1 MRSHEIFQRMSP
13 AFAGKIFQ
21 WLQTEE
27 RPVYKAAI
35 QGLANQRNLRG
46 VFIERKPPAE
56 RFPWMQAAFARRV
69 SDSLASHV
77 LQAWLLG
84 ANKEMLCDFLDALEI
99 KHADDGTVD
108 ELPQDVAKEKISAAV
123 ERLLAKYPAENVAVY
138 LHAFR
143 DMDSTVQW
151 PALDQILAEEA
162 RLAFGNPKSQ
172 NPNPKQIPSS
182 NIEDRNS

>member
-1 MRSHEIFQRMSP
+1 MKSHEIFQRMSP
-13 AFAGKIFQ
+13 GLAAEIFTF
-21 WLQTEE
+21 LQTEQK
-27 RPVYKAAI
+27 PVYKATI

-56 RFPWMQAAFARRV
+56 RFPWMQAAFGRKI

-84 ANKEMLCDFLDALEI
+84 ANKEMLCDFLEALEI

-108 ELPQDVAKEKISAAV
+108 ELPPEVSKEKIANAV
-123 ERLLAKYPAENVAVY
+123 DRLLGKYPGENVAVY

-143 DMDSTVQW
+143 DMDSAVQW
-151 PALDQILAEEA
+151 PALDEILAEEA
-162 RLAFGNPKSQ
+162 RLKLGATSP
-172 NPNPKQIPSS
+172 
-182 NIEDRNS
+182 